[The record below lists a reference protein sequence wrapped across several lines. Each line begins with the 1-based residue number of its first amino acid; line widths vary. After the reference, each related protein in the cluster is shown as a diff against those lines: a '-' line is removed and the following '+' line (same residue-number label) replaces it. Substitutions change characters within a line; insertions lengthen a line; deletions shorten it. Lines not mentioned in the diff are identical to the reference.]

1 MDEYK
6 KRDVNKYD
14 ELENISM
21 IKQKKKKWTH
31 AYKDTRQNTFI
42 IPYQSKHVNSFHAHM
57 T

>member
-1 MDEYK
+1 MNIK

-14 ELENISM
+14 ELENVSM
-21 IKQKKKKWTH
+21 IKKKKRTH